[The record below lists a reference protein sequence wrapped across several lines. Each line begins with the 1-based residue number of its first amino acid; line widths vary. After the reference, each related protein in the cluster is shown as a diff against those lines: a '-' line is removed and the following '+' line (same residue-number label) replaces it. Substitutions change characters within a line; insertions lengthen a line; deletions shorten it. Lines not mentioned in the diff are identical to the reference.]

1 MMPDSPSDLARSL
14 VALPE
19 LGLRVAWLLD
29 WTSRSA
35 APTIAHSLDA
45 TLGRS
50 IAGDA
55 RAKESALPIALLLAR
70 NYEAPWL
77 EDLRKEADARGYL
90 SLGRVLERAG
100 PGPELDFEIRVPKYG
115 PREVTLGER
124 RSMARR
130 PSRLQIE
137 KLILDPDP
145 GVIRQL
151 LLCSSLRE
159 EDVLLMAA
167 RRPTLPPLLETIV
180 ASDRWMARTRI
191 RNALILNPYA
201 PLGLVFPLILTLT
214 REDLNIVARAM
225 SINPL
230 LRRAATELV
239 QRLPPLSAPPSPF
252 AH

>member
-1 MMPDSPSDLARSL
+1 MPDSPSDLARSL

-19 LGLRVAWLLD
+19 LGLRVAWLVD
-29 WTSRSA
+29 WIERSSA
-35 APTIAHSLDA
+35 SLTAHSLDA

-50 IAGDA
+50 IAGDT

-77 EDLRKEADARGYL
+77 EELRKEADAHSYL
-90 SLGRVLERAG
+90 SLSRVLERA
-100 PGPELDFEIRVPKYG
+100 PLAAESEFELRVPKYG
-115 PREVTLGER
+115 ARDVTLGER

-159 EDVLLMAA
+159 EDVLLIAA

-180 ASDRWMARTRI
+180 ASDRLMARTRI

-201 PLGLVFPLILTLT
+201 PLGLVFPLIVTLT
-214 REDLNIVARAM
+214 REDLNLIASSM

-239 QRLPPLSAPPSPF
+239 QRLPPLSAPPSPI

>member
-1 MMPDSPSDLARSL
+1 MLDLPSDLVRSL

-19 LGLRVAWLLD
+19 LGLRVAWLVD
-29 WTSRSA
+29 WSA
-35 APTIAHSLDA
+35 RCSTPLIAHALDA

-55 RAKESALPIALLLAR
+55 RAKESALPIALWLAR
-70 NYEAPWL
+70 NYDAPWL
-77 EDLRKEADARGYL
+77 EELREEAEARGYL
-90 SLGRVLERAG
+90 SLSRVLERA
-100 PGPELDFEIRVPKYG
+100 PSVPETDFEMRIPKYG

-145 GVIRQL
+145 GVVRQL

-201 PLGLVFPLILTLT
+201 PLGLVFPLMVTLT
-214 REDLNIVARAM
+214 REDLGLVSSSM
-225 SINPL
+225 SIHPL

-239 QRLPPLSAPPSPF
+239 QRLPPLSAPPSPL